1 MYGMTAVIKQFAAAL
16 WGHGFTTTLL
26 DSQPLTK
33 FRFSSPYFF
42 CWHKSSCGGA
52 ESGEVT

>member
-1 MYGMTAVIKQFAAAL
+1 MYGMTVVIKQFAAAL

-42 CWHKSSCGGA
+42 CWHKRACGGA